1 MLRCS
6 MKSAFLETPSARN
19 LLKILVFDMEIPPTS
34 AVSSAQST
42 SMPPDIVVVGGGLGG
57 LFTAALLSREGCRV
71 TVLEKNTIA
80 GGGLQS
86 FRRGALQFDTGMH
99 LLGGFRPGSNV
110 WRLCRHLGVL
120 EKLRL
125 RHTDAQCM
133 DEITLLD
140 EQTTYRIA
148 EGREGFVE
156 SWARYFPQART
167 ELQNYVAAMYQ
178 LVERLDL
185 FHLRAVESAFFEM
198 PEEFLLTADAF
209 IARYIS
215 DERLRE
221 LVAYMN
227 PLYGGVKGRTPAYVH
242 AVINVLYING
252 PSRFVGESRAMA
264 DALIEVVEAGG
275 GKVVRGA
282 EVQRI
287 AVHDRV
293 VTYVETTDG
302 RRFSA
307 ERYICATH
315 LREMLRLVDTEAFNK
330 AYRTRLASLPVSYS
344 AFCVFVELVPER
356 VPYVNHTGYVMRRQ
370 GDMWDMAPEADEE
383 WPHGFLY
390 MTPPDGDSDRFAR
403 RLVLTAPMSATAVE
417 AWADT
422 RTGQRGADYEAWKRA
437 HAERLLQALWRVH
450 PEWAPHCR
458 HIYSA
463 SPLTIRDYYHSP
475 AGSMYGISADAHDFM
490 RSQVPVVTKVRNL
503 FLTGQCV
510 GLHGICGTPLNAVKT
525 AEAVLGT
532 GTILRQL

>member
-1 MLRCS
+1 
-6 MKSAFLETPSARN
+6 
-19 LLKILVFDMEIPPTS
+19 
-34 AVSSAQST
+34 
-42 SMPPDIVVVGGGLGG
+42 MPPDIVVVGGGLGG

-167 ELQNYVAAMYQ
+167 ELQNYVTAMYQ

-185 FHLRAVESAFFEM
+185 FHLRAVESAFFVM

-221 LVAYMN
+221 LVAYMT

-344 AFCVFVELVPER
+344 ALC
-356 VPYVNHTGYVMRRQ
+356 Q
-370 GDMWDMAPEADEE
+370 
-383 WPHGFLY
+383 PHGLCHAASGRHVGHGTGSRRR
-390 MTPPDGDSDRFAR
+390 MAARLSLHDASRR
-403 RLVLTAPMSATAVE
+403 RLRPFCAPAGAHRPHVGHGGRSVGRHAHRTAGSGLRSVE
-417 AWADT
+417 A
-422 RTGQRGADYEAWKRA
+422 RA
-437 HAERLLQALWRVH
+437 R
-450 PEWAPHCR
+450 
-458 HIYSA
+458 
-463 SPLTIRDYYHSP
+463 
-475 AGSMYGISADAHDFM
+475 
-490 RSQVPVVTKVRNL
+490 
-503 FLTGQCV
+503 
-510 GLHGICGTPLNAVKT
+510 
-525 AEAVLGT
+525 
-532 GTILRQL
+532 

>member
-1 MLRCS
+1 M
-6 MKSAFLETPSARN
+6 ETLPS
-19 LLKILVFDMEIPPTS
+19 S
-34 AVSSAQST
+34 AVSSPQS
-42 SMPPDIVVVGGGLGG
+42 SSAPPDIVVVGGGLGG

-99 LLGGFRPGSNV
+99 LLGGFRPGGNV

-156 SWARYFPQART
+156 SWARYFPQARA
-167 ELQNYVAAMYQ
+167 ELQNYVTAMYQ
-178 LVERLDL
+178 MVECLDL
-185 FHLRAVESAFFEM
+185 FHLRAVESGFFEM

-242 AVINVLYING
+242 AVISVLYIDG
-252 PSRFVGESRAMA
+252 PSRFVGESRALA

-287 AVHDRV
+287 AVHDRA
-293 VTYVETTDG
+293 VTHVETTDG

-315 LREMLRLVDTEAFNK
+315 LREMLRLVDAEAFNK

-356 VPYVNHTGYVMRRQ
+356 VSYVNHTGYVMRRQ
-370 GDMWDMAPEADEE
+370 GDMWNMAPEADEE

-390 MTPPDGDSDRFAR
+390 MTPPDSEADRFAR

-422 RTGQRGADYEAWKRA
+422 RTGQRGADYEAWKCA

-525 AEAVLGT
+525 AEAVLGA

>member
-1 MLRCS
+1 M
-6 MKSAFLETPSARN
+6 ET
-19 LLKILVFDMEIPPTS
+19 LPPS
-34 AVSSAQST
+34 AVSSPQST
-42 SMPPDIVVVGGGLGG
+42 SAPPDIVVVGGGLGG

-99 LLGGFRPGSNV
+99 LLGGFRPGGNV

-185 FHLRAVESAFFEM
+185 FHLRAVESGFFEM

-215 DERLRE
+215 DERLQE

-242 AVINVLYING
+242 AVISVLYIDG
-252 PSRFVGESRAMA
+252 PSRFVGESRALA

-287 AVHDRV
+287 AVHDRA
-293 VTYVETTDG
+293 VTHVETTDG

-315 LREMLRLVDTEAFNK
+315 LREMLRLVDAEAFTK

-344 AFCVFVELVPER
+344 AFCVFVELEPER

-370 GDMWDMAPEADEE
+370 GDMWNMAPEADEE

-390 MTPPDGDSDRFAR
+390 MTPPDSEADRFAR

-422 RTGQRGADYEAWKRA
+422 RTGQRGADYEAWKCA

-525 AEAVLGT
+525 AEAVLGA

>member
-1 MLRCS
+1 M
-6 MKSAFLETPSARN
+6 ET
-19 LLKILVFDMEIPPTS
+19 LPPT
-34 AVSSAQST
+34 AVSSPQST
-42 SMPPDIVVVGGGLGG
+42 SAPPDIVVVGGGLGG
-57 LFTAALLSREGCRV
+57 LFTAALLSHEGCRV

-99 LLGGFRPGSNV
+99 LLGGFRPGGNV

-156 SWARYFPQART
+156 SWAHYFPQART

-185 FHLRAVESAFFEM
+185 FHLRAVESGFFEM

-215 DERLRE
+215 DERLQE

-242 AVINVLYING
+242 AVISVLYIDG
-252 PSRFVGESRAMA
+252 PSRFVGESRALA

-287 AVHDRV
+287 AVHDRA
-293 VTYVETTDG
+293 VTHVETTDG

-315 LREMLRLVDTEAFNK
+315 LREMLRLVDAEAFNK

-370 GDMWDMAPEADEE
+370 GDMWNMAPEA
-383 WPHGFLY
+383 
-390 MTPPDGDSDRFAR
+390 AR
-403 RLVLTAPMSATAVE
+403 LCETGPRLP
-417 AWADT
+417 
-422 RTGQRGADYEAWKRA
+422 A
-437 HAERLLQALWRVH
+437 HRR
-450 PEWAPHCR
+450 
-458 HIYSA
+458 
-463 SPLTIRDYYHSP
+463 
-475 AGSMYGISADAHDFM
+475 
-490 RSQVPVVTKVRNL
+490 
-503 FLTGQCV
+503 
-510 GLHGICGTPLNAVKT
+510 
-525 AEAVLGT
+525 
-532 GTILRQL
+532 

>member
-1 MLRCS
+1 M
-6 MKSAFLETPSARN
+6 ETLPPSA
-19 LLKILVFDMEIPPTS
+19 VPSP
-34 AVSSAQST
+34 QST
-42 SMPPDIVVVGGGLGG
+42 SAPPDIVVVGGGLGG
-57 LFTAALLSREGCRV
+57 LFTAALLSHEGCRV

-99 LLGGFRPGSNV
+99 LLGGFRPGGNV

-148 EGREGFVE
+148 EGREGLVE

-185 FHLRAVESAFFEM
+185 FHLRAVESGFFEM

-215 DERLRE
+215 DERLQE

-242 AVINVLYING
+242 AVISVLYIDG
-252 PSRFVGESRAMA
+252 PSRFVGESRALA

-287 AVHDRV
+287 AVRDRA
-293 VTYVETTDG
+293 VTHVETTDG

-315 LREMLRLVDTEAFNK
+315 LREMLRLVDAEAFNK

-370 GDMWDMAPEADEE
+370 GDMWNMAPEADEE

-390 MTPPDGDSDRFAR
+390 MTPPDGEADRFAR

-417 AWADT
+417 AWTDT

-525 AEAVLGT
+525 AEAVLGA

>member
-1 MLRCS
+1 M
-6 MKSAFLETPSARN
+6 
-19 LLKILVFDMEIPPTS
+19 
-34 AVSSAQST
+34 
-42 SMPPDIVVVGGGLGG
+42 
-57 LFTAALLSREGCRV
+57 
-71 TVLEKNTIA
+71 
-80 GGGLQS
+80 
-86 FRRGALQFDTGMH
+86 
-99 LLGGFRPGSNV
+99 
-110 WRLCRHLGVL
+110 
-120 EKLRL
+120 
-125 RHTDAQCM
+125 
-133 DEITLLD
+133 
-140 EQTTYRIA
+140 
-148 EGREGFVE
+148 
-156 SWARYFPQART
+156 
-167 ELQNYVAAMYQ
+167 
-178 LVERLDL
+178 
-185 FHLRAVESAFFEM
+185 
-198 PEEFLLTADAF
+198 
-209 IARYIS
+209 
-215 DERLRE
+215 
-221 LVAYMN
+221 
-227 PLYGGVKGRTPAYVH
+227 
-242 AVINVLYING
+242 
-252 PSRFVGESRAMA
+252 
-264 DALIEVVEAGG
+264 
-275 GKVVRGA
+275 
-282 EVQRI
+282 QRI
-287 AVHDRV
+287 AVHDRA
-293 VTYVETTDG
+293 VTHVETTDG

-315 LREMLRLVDTEAFNK
+315 LREMLRLVDAEAFNK

-370 GDMWDMAPEADEE
+370 GDMWNMAPEADEE

-390 MTPPDGDSDRFAR
+390 MTPPDSEADRFAR

-422 RTGQRGADYEAWKRA
+422 CTGQRGADYEAWKRA

>member
-1 MLRCS
+1 
-6 MKSAFLETPSARN
+6 
-19 LLKILVFDMEIPPTS
+19 
-34 AVSSAQST
+34 
-42 SMPPDIVVVGGGLGG
+42 MPPDIVVVGGGLGG

-99 LLGGFRPGSNV
+99 LLGGFRPGGNV

-133 DEITLLD
+133 DVITLLD

-185 FHLRAVESAFFEM
+185 FHLRAVESGFFEM

-242 AVINVLYING
+242 AVINVLYIDG
-252 PSRFVGESRAMA
+252 PSRFVGESRALA

-287 AVHDRV
+287 AVHDRA
-293 VTYVETTDG
+293 VTHVETTDG

-315 LREMLRLVDTEAFNK
+315 LREMLRLVDAEAFTK

-344 AFCVFVELVPER
+344 AFCVFVELVPR
-356 VPYVNHTGYVMRRQ
+356 TRALCQ
-370 GDMWDMAPEADEE
+370 
-383 WPHGFLY
+383 PHGLRHAAAGRHVEHGAGGRRRMAARLPLHDASRRRSRPFCAPAGAHRPHVGHGGRSVGRHAHRTAGSGLRSVEARARRAAFAGLVARASGVG
-390 MTPPDGDSDRFAR
+390 TALSAHLQRVATHHPRLLSFAR
-403 RLVLTAPMSATAVE
+403 GVDVRHQRRCPRFHALASAGSHQGAQFIPHRAVRRPARHLRDAPQRRENRRGRVGRRHHFATTLNLVAHGSLRAAAR
-417 AWADT
+417 
-422 RTGQRGADYEAWKRA
+422 RTHFHPNHGQR
-437 HAERLLQALWRVH
+437 
-450 PEWAPHCR
+450 R
-458 HIYSA
+458 H
-463 SPLTIRDYYHSP
+463 
-475 AGSMYGISADAHDFM
+475 
-490 RSQVPVVTKVRNL
+490 
-503 FLTGQCV
+503 
-510 GLHGICGTPLNAVKT
+510 
-525 AEAVLGT
+525 
-532 GTILRQL
+532 

>member
-1 MLRCS
+1 M
-6 MKSAFLETPSARN
+6 ETLPH
-19 LLKILVFDMEIPPTS
+19 S
-34 AVSSAQST
+34 AVSSPQSA
-42 SMPPDIVVVGGGLGG
+42 SAPPDIVVVGGGLGG
-57 LFTAALLSREGCRV
+57 LFTAALLSHEGCRV

-99 LLGGFRPGSNV
+99 LLGGFRPGGNV

-185 FHLRAVESAFFEM
+185 FHLRAVESGFFEM

-215 DERLRE
+215 DERLQE

-242 AVINVLYING
+242 AVISVLYIDG
-252 PSRFVGESRAMA
+252 PSRFVGESRALA
-264 DALIEVVEAGG
+264 DGLIEVVEAGG

-287 AVHDRV
+287 AVQDRA
-293 VTYVETTDG
+293 VTHVETTDG

-344 AFCVFVELVPER
+344 AFCVFVELEPER

-370 GDMWDMAPEADEE
+370 GDMWNMAPETDEE

-390 MTPPDGDSDRFAR
+390 MTPPDGEADRFAR